1 MLTPVPI
8 DIETT
13 GLDISEHVILEFA
26 MLLVTRD
33 LEFVAD
39 FGSRVLHATEAQL
52 AEMNEFVANM
62 HTQTGL
68 IDLVR
73 ASTLTVAELD
83 AEVTEWLAGY
93 GHLEHDD
100 PRERT
105 AIILG
110 SSCRLDLNFI
120 EAQLP
125 KLAKVLHY
133 RMLDISGTREALLM
147 WQPELVASGPFV
159 IAPDQNGVMPIAHRA
174 ASDIRWSLEEAR
186 SLRTSVTHSALIPF

>member
-13 GLDISEHVILEFA
+13 GLDSSEHVILEFA
-26 MLLVTRD
+26 MLLVTPD

-39 FGSRVLHATEAQL
+39 FGSRVLHASEDQL
-52 AEMNEFVANM
+52 ADMNNFVTNM

-68 IDLVR
+68 VDLVR
-73 ASTLTVAELD
+73 ASSLTVAQLD
-83 AEVTEWLAGY
+83 LEVTEWLASH
-93 GHLEHDD
+93 GHHGHDD
-100 PRERT
+100 ARERT

-120 EAQLP
+120 EAQMP
-125 KLAKVLHY
+125 RLARVLHY

-147 WQPELVASGPFV
+147 WQPELVAPGPFV
-159 IAPDQNGVMPIAHRA
+159 IQPDEKGVMPIAHRA

-186 SLRTSVTHSALIPF
+186 SLCTSVTHSALIPF